1 MASPRPES
9 FSFGGAPW
17 RALANARIQPGG
29 RVMFAALLGCALTV
43 APPSHAA
50 GTVSDANDHSQA
62 FTHSPIEKDLAH
74 ADPQR
79 ITLDVGQTVSL
90 AAQGVAR
97 VAVGSGQVVQAT
109 TVEAKEVLLFA
120 RGEGTTSVQIW
131 RAGGRT
137 QVYTVH
143 VRPAGFTGMEA
154 EVSALLQR
162 IPGAKASVTGDSVVI
177 EGNGLSDTDRTRIA
191 ALAQR
196 YPRILDFTGQ
206 VGWDNMVLLDVQV
219 VELPR
224 SRLREFGM
232 AWDVQSATAPRTGAQ
247 WTYPAATAIT
257 DTATDPAGAAA
268 PRHWL
273 LQAGVGARLTA
284 LAERGDA
291 LMLAQPQLIARSGST
306 ANFLAG
312 GEVPYTAM
320 QDGGR
325 SETQF
330 KPYGVGLTITPQ
342 IDPDGGIR
350 CRIEVEAS
358 AIDTAL
364 SLPAGPALRTRRA
377 STEFNVPS
385 GRTLVIGGFLSRET
399 SRRRQGLPLLS
410 DIPVLGALFSVQR
423 EERRDTE
430 LVIFVTPTVMGPD
443 HPMQAGRVHR
453 ARAQLQAAFPES
465 TPLGLDQPVA
475 RPAVNSRIARPG
487 SQWATSPA
495 AGGARP

>member
-1 MASPRPES
+1 MAPLRPDHAARRRVVRHMPP
-9 FSFGGAPW
+9 GTYTRPAL
-17 RALANARIQPGG
+17 RACL
-29 RVMFAALLGCALTV
+29 AALLSCTLAGGS
-43 APPSHAA
+43 PSHAA
-50 GTVSDANDHSQA
+50 GTPGRAKA
-62 FTHSPIEKDLAH
+62 TATGPMPSPLEQDPSH
-74 ADPQR
+74 ADLQR
-79 ITLDVGQTVSL
+79 ITLDVGQTHSL
-90 AAQGVAR
+90 PAPGVAR

-109 TVEAKEVLLFA
+109 TVEGKEVLLFA

-131 RAGGRT
+131 RTGNRT
-137 QVYTVH
+137 QVHTVH
-143 VRPAGFTGMEA
+143 VRPAGFAGMEA

-162 IPGAKASVTGDSVVI
+162 IPGARANVAGDSIVI

-232 AWDVQSATAPRTGAQ
+232 AWDVQSASAPRTGAQ
-247 WTYPAATAIT
+247 WTYPAAA
-257 DTATDPAGAAA
+257 AVGGALADPTGSSAAA
-268 PRHWL
+268 SPRHWL
-273 LQAGVGARLTA
+273 LQAGVGARLAA

-312 GEVPYTAM
+312 GEVPYTST

-410 DIPVLGALFSVQR
+410 DIPVLGALFSIQR

-443 HPMQAGRVHR
+443 HPMQAGRLHR
-453 ARAQLQAAFPES
+453 ARGQLQAAFPEP
-465 TPLGLDQPVA
+465 TPLGLDEPVVA
-475 RPAVNSRIARPG
+475 RGRQARPG
-487 SQWATSPA
+487 SQWVASPA
-495 AGGARP
+495 ALGGRP